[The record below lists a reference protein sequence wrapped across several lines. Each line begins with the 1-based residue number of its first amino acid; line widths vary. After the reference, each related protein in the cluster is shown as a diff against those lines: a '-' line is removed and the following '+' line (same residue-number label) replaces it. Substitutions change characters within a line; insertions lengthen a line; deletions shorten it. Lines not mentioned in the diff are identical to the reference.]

1 MEFMKCGWMPK
12 VCVKVQENGTIARGA
27 ILVEWKFCQ
36 GDPLPTPSRL
46 KNSHVMFFRVVFYF
60 AALV

>member
-12 VCVKVQENGTIARGA
+12 VCVKVQKNGTIADGA
-27 ILVEWKFCQ
+27 TFVEWKFCQ
-36 GDPLPTPSRL
+36 GDPGPAPSRL
-46 KNSHVMFFRVVFYF
+46 KKSHVMFFRVVLYF